1 MQRIMDFIWTNID
14 VIDWAAMGLAAVAV
28 VLFVAR
34 RLRRSGRKAAPVA
47 AGTADNA
54 RNGDGSEQETA
65 ALTDGV
71 LSDLAAAAGYGGP
84 DAEDGILAGAADNA
98 WNGDGAAVLTKE
110 ELSDLAA
117 AAESEDF
124 DAEDDIF
131 AGAVD
136 IELEA
141 AAHDEPELSG
151 IVSVPAARRE
161 RAPLRMTRKRAVNYI
176 RRREERLNE
185 GMTAIERPEKPYLP
199 ASLRV
204 GGKTFA
210 LVYEREGKVSF
221 LVRLDFKHA
230 ERLKPRHPLIRQARF
245 PRGGKWYI
253 MPVSGDFTDAQM
265 LYRVLLRAQ
274 RFTRA

>member
-1 MQRIMDFIWTNID
+1 MQGILLAIGRVALDA
-14 VIDWAAMGLAAVAV
+14 IDWTVIGLAAAAV
-28 VLFVAR
+28 VLFTVWM
-34 RLRRSGRKAAPVA
+34 LRRSGRNAAAVA
-47 AGTADNA
+47 GGA
-54 RNGDGSEQETA
+54 RNGDGPEAETA

-71 LSDLAAAAGYGGP
+71 LADLAAATGNGGP
-84 DAEDGILAGAADNA
+84 GAEDGIFAGAADLESEA
-98 WNGDGAAVLTKE
+98 FDGEREALTEE

-136 IELEA
+136 MELEA
-141 AAHDEPELSG
+141 ADDEPEISG
-151 IVSVPAARRE
+151 DVSVPAARRE

-185 GMTAIERPEKPYLP
+185 GMTAIERPERLYLP
-199 ASLRV
+199 ASLRID
-204 GGKTFA
+204 GKTFA

-221 LVRLDFKHA
+221 LVRLDFKYA
-230 ERLKPRHPLIRQARF
+230 ERLKLRHPLIRQARF

-265 LYRVLLRAQ
+265 LYRVLIRAQ
-274 RFTRA
+274 RFTKP